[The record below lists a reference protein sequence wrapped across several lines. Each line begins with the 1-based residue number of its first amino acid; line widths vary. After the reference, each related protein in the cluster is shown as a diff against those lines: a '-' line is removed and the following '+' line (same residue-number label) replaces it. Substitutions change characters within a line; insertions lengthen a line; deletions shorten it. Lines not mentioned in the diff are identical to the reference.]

1 MPEENKTIDTTQ
13 APEAA
18 PQEGEPK
25 TVKREGVLSG
35 IKNIVS
41 EKEFKNS
48 PAALRLLVE
57 EKYKLEGEVKDLESF
72 RGKYYDKKEEASV
85 LKEKL
90 NALNIKLILTTL
102 GGILA
107 GFLPTIWAQWN
118 NIAILLAAGVVA
130 FAFLLVGFFKKIE

>member
-13 APEAA
+13 TPEST

-41 EKEFKNS
+41 EKEFKNN

-57 EKYKLEGEVKDLESF
+57 EKYKLEEEVKDLESF
-72 RGKYYDKKEEASV
+72 REKYYDKKEEASV

-107 GFLPTIWAQWN
+107 GFLPMIWAQWN
-118 NIAILLAAGVVA
+118 SIAILLAAGIVA
-130 FAFLLVGFFKKIE
+130 FVFLLVGFFKKIE